1 MYRPP
6 VPGSVTLGRVLLII
20 ESVLWLLLGLL
31 AGVGGALW
39 FAGVRALNL
48 QQYGTAG
55 NGVRLAADAIGGV
68 LIGFG
73 VVVAVLAILGIW
85 SGAAMGRLTGGP
97 RVTGIV
103 LACLGIVIGI
113 FGAIGGSQTVTNTS
127 TGSTLRGN
135 PIFELVLIV
144 LNLIIVWAIGFAG
157 SARAAFRRLPPPGYA
172 AVGPSIPPGYP
183 AWSPAQQAWPQ
194 SQPAWPQTQQ
204 GAPPP
209 PPPTPPGFPP
219 PPPAP

>member
-1 MYRPP
+1 MNRPP

-31 AGVGGALW
+31 AGLGGALW

-103 LACLGIVIGI
+103 LACLGIVIGL
-113 FGAIGGSQTVTNTS
+113 FGAIGGSQTFTDTTS
-127 TGSTLRGN
+127 GSTIRGN
-135 PIFELVLIV
+135 PIFGLVLIV
-144 LNLIIVWAIGFAG
+144 LNLIIVWALGFAG

-172 AVGPSIPPGYP
+172 AAGPYIPPGYP
-183 AWSPAQQAWPQ
+183 AWPQAQPGWPT
-194 SQPAWPQTQQ
+194 TQQ

-209 PPPTPPGFPP
+209 PPPAPPGYPP
-219 PPPAP
+219 PPPAAP